1 MNITRQT
8 AQYNYGVTITPYKR
22 RSVMNKSIH
31 KTGEK
36 PGQGRYRCTN
46 CGTQVVLDDYD
57 KMPPCPKCNNTE
69 FKKA

>member
-1 MNITRQT
+1 
-8 AQYNYGVTITPYKR
+8 
-22 RSVMNKSIH
+22 MNKSIH